1 MTITEKLN
9 EIEEQTKTLAQQ
21 AQVLEENKR
30 NYEGL
35 LECEVNGHEWKLGG
49 PPKTMDTGDAF
60 IYDSESDGVVSNLRF
75 GFTIHLTCVSC
86 RCYILVGPTDLM
98 DGQIP
103 VAHSTDVFLTDL
115 LGPEEDE

>member
-1 MTITEKLN
+1 MTIVEKLN
-9 EIEEQTKTLAQQ
+9 EIEERTKQLAQQ

-35 LECEVNGHEWKLGG
+35 LECEVNGHEWSCLQ
-49 PPKTMDTGDAF
+49 
-60 IYDSESDGVVSNLRF
+60 DGVVSNLRF

-86 RCYILVGPTDLM
+86 RCYILVAPTDLM

-103 VAHSTDVFLTDL
+103 IAHSTDVFLTDL

>member
-1 MTITEKLN
+1 MTIIEKLN

-49 PPKTMDTGDAF
+49 PPVLEGA
-60 IYDSESDGVVSNLRF
+60 YDSESDGVVSNLRF